1 MLTSF
6 CVGDEVQVIR
16 VRSPHC
22 GAVGVIT
29 RLTASGLSADVRLH
43 CKKRVVTLRLASL
56 RSLRPRPAPR
66 PAAAAA
72 QSGAD
77 AHDNVGALLDELA
90 GVLARLAV
98 AVERPSRWDGRSK
111 TRGARDGP

>member
-1 MLTSF
+1 MLNSF

-29 RLTASGLSADVRLH
+29 RLTSSGLSADVRLH
-43 CKKRVVTLRLASL
+43 RERRVVTLRLASL
-56 RSLRPRPAPR
+56 RSLRPCPAPR
-66 PAAAAA
+66 PSAAAA
-72 QSGAD
+72 QRGAGAD
-77 AHDNVGALLDELA
+77 DEVGALLDELA

-98 AVERPSRWDGRSK
+98 AVDRPSRCDGRSK